1 MKIKNSKY
9 YKFLVLLLFSFSSI
23 MYIKGDGG
31 GSITIT
37 GSGKKFTD
45 ISFCGNTVIKSD
57 AKTKTVTGQGKDKGT
72 AMANAIKA
80 RKNAISS
87 LPSGSTVIDSSST
100 VTCHV
105 SPISNEIGRAHV

>member
-37 GSGKKFTD
+37 GSGQKFTD

-72 AMANAIKA
+72 AMILRSPPFSRGALAI
-80 RKNAISS
+80 
-87 LPSGSTVIDSSST
+87 PT
-100 VTCHV
+100 
-105 SPISNEIGRAHV
+105 